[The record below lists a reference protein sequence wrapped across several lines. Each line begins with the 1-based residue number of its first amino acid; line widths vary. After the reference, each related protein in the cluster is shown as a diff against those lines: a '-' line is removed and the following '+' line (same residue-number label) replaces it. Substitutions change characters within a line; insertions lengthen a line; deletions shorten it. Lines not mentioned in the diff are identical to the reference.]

1 MNGSAAPLN
10 GRVALVTGGGRGI
23 GRAVSERL
31 AADGAQVAI
40 VYRRDEEAARE
51 TVSTIEKNGGR
62 AAAYQASVDSFGA
75 CRSLVDKVLGA
86 HGFVDILVSNAGI
99 ASRGRTV
106 VDTDPDE
113 IERVVR
119 THAFG
124 AFYLCH
130 LLVPQMRERPRG
142 DVIVVSSVA
151 AQRAIP
157 GGAPY
162 MMGKVA
168 LEALAQTLALEEL
181 PHGIHTNIV
190 EPGLVVTDMG
200 DRLARAVAG
209 VHDAAEL
216 DARAPYGRVCRP
228 DDVANVVAYLVSE
241 QASYLNGQRIAV
253 DGGGSP
259 FAGR

>member
-1 MNGSAAPLN
+1 MSAPERLD
-10 GRVALVTGGGRGI
+10 GRVAVVTGGNRGI

-31 AADGAQVAI
+31 AGDGATVAI
-40 VYRRDEEAARE
+40 VYRRDADAARDA
-51 TVSTIEKNGGR
+51 VATIEKNGGR
-62 AAAYQASVDSFGA
+62 ATAHQASVDVLDQ
-75 CRSLVDKVLGA
+75 CRAMVDDVITA
-86 HGFVDILVSNAGI
+86 HGYVDIIVSSAGI
-99 ASRGRTV
+99 ASRGHTV
-106 VDTDPDE
+106 ADTDPDE
-113 IERVVR
+113 MERVVR

-142 DVIVVSSVA
+142 DVVVVSSVA
-151 AQRAIP
+151 AQRAMP

-168 LEALAQTLALEEL
+168 LEALAQTLALEEM

-209 VHDAAEL
+209 VSDAAEL

-228 DDVANVVAYLVSE
+228 EDVANVVAYLVSE
-241 QASYLNGQRIAV
+241 RASYLNGQRIAV

-259 FAGR
+259 FA